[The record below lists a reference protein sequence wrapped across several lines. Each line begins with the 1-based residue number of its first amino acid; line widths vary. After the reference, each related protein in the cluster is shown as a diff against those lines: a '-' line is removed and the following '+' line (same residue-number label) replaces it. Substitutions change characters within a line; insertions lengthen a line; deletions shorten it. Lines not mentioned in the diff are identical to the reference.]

1 MGLHQKRVSGSRTPS
16 EEDEERL
23 KVFRSL
29 FLRDKTFSISRG
41 VTCWLPS
48 LECSI
53 SFALGNSLPVDTVM
67 LARLQLARLQE
78 EIYRALYSSES
89 FPSSTN
95 QQRAAICRIEE
106 GLRQWAEEAYED
118 LESSEAI
125 QAIDVQLD
133 FRASRIVALR
143 SSSDPRHM
151 EQIVREARASSL
163 LLTTAV
169 GKVTNTAPST
179 PDGLPA
185 SLTLGGPSSLRRS
198 ESEHASLRI
207 RSLAESFSV
216 PAFFALVKN
225 LIWPVLEDP
234 YQCDVELLQAVSQ
247 IFKDLDHRTRVKTY
261 TRKVS
266 DTFQSL
272 LAIAQVLK
280 PDLFE
285 QQEQLEHREQ
295 EQRDFHLAQHI
306 SPPMSLVSMNP
317 TNFSNTAPS
326 STWQPMNFADA
337 IAPPQPAVNSV
348 TSNFS
353 AFEFPSPLEYDGTNF
368 SYDPTQQISLS
379 SQGHYN
385 NNNKQ
390 GFVSPSASNKDYH
403 HQPLFSHFPSIS
415 PMPPVDGEQQDAN
428 NHPF

>member
-1 MGLHQKRVSGSRTPS
+1 M
-16 EEDEERL
+16 
-23 KVFRSL
+23 
-29 FLRDKTFSISRG
+29 
-41 VTCWLPS
+41 
-48 LECSI
+48 
-53 SFALGNSLPVDTVM
+53 SFALGNSLPIDTVM
-67 LARLQLARLQE
+67 LARPQLARLQE

-89 FPSSTN
+89 FPLSTN

-118 LESSEAI
+118 SESSEAI

-163 LLTTAV
+163 LLITAV
-169 GKVTNTAPST
+169 GRMANAAPST
-179 PDGLPA
+179 PDGLPG
-185 SLTLGGPSSLRRS
+185 SLRLESPSSLRQS

-234 YQCDVELLQAVSQ
+234 DQCDVELLQAVSE

-272 LAIAQVLK
+272 LAIAQVLR

-285 QQEQLEHREQ
+285 QREQLEHQ
-295 EQRDFHLAQHI
+295 DQQRHDFDLAQHI
-306 SPPMSLVSMNP
+306 SQPLPMVPINHTS
-317 TNFSNTAPS
+317 FSNTAPS
-326 STWQPMNFADA
+326 TTWQPLNFADTS
-337 IAPPQPAVNSV
+337 APPQLALNSL
-348 TSNFS
+348 TNNLS
-353 AFEFPSPLEYDGTNF
+353 AFEFPSPLEYDGRNYP
-368 SYDPTQQISLS
+368 YDLTQPISLS

-385 NNNKQ
+385 NNNER

-403 HQPLFSHFPSIS
+403 HPLPFSQFPPIN
-415 PMPPVDGEQQDAN
+415 PMPSVDGEHQDAN